1 MSEINTNP
9 DSFNDDEITLKE
21 IILKIKDYFTEV
33 VKHWKI
39 VLLVTFLFL
48 SYLAYKSIKS
58 EYSYKAKLTFMINQ
72 TEGSS
77 LSGLGGILGQFG
89 FGEKS
94 EFNKNKIMI
103 LNKSRRIVEKAI
115 FEKVKINGKEDFL
128 ANHIIINQD
137 TLGRWA
143 SVPLYMKPF
152 AKENPLKG
160 FLFKNGNFEK
170 FNDLENSALKSV
182 FNLIAGDP
190 DTGGAGVMTNGFDK
204 ESGIMHISTNTTNPE
219 LSIAITNKVFDNLS
233 RFYIEKTI
241 EKQKA
246 TYDVLKAKT
255 DSIFALLQGKEAG
268 AAAIEDRN
276 IASWGSTTKLPSRRH
291 TRDIQKLTIM
301 YSETLKNLEI
311 SDFAVR
317 NQMPF
322 VQPIDRPIMP
332 ISGVKTSIVKS
343 MMIGLF
349 LGIFISTLFI
359 IFRKIIREAL
369 DN

>member
-1 MSEINTNP
+1 MTEINRQP
-9 DSFNDDEITLKE
+9 DYFKDDEITLKE
-21 IILKIKDYFTEV
+21 IILKIREYFGEIV
-33 VKHWKI
+33 RNWKI
-39 VLLVTFLFL
+39 VLLVTFIF
-48 SYLAYKSIKS
+48 LAYMIYKSSRS
-58 EYSYKAKLTFMINQ
+58 EYSYQAKLTFMLNQ
-72 TEGSS
+72 NEGGSF
-77 LSGLGGILGQFG
+77 SGLGGILGQFG

-115 FEKVKINGKEDFL
+115 FEKVKINNKVDFL

-137 TLGRWA
+137 TLGKWA
-143 SVPLYMKPF
+143 SVPFYMRPF
-152 AKENPLKG
+152 SKDNPLKG
-160 FLFKNGNFEK
+160 FIFKNGNFER
-170 FNDLENSALKSV
+170 FSELENTALKSV
-182 FNLIAGDP
+182 YNVVAGNP
-190 DTGGAGVMTNGFDK
+190 DKGDAGVMTNGFDK
-204 ESGIMHISTNTTNPE
+204 ESGIMHISTVTTNPE

-246 TYDVLKAKT
+246 TYDVLKSKT

-276 IASWGSTTKLPSRRH
+276 VASWGSTTKLPSRRH

-311 SDFAVR
+311 ADFAVK
-317 NQMPF
+317 NQMPL

-332 ISGVKTSIVKS
+332 ITGEKTSIIKS
-343 MMIGLF
+343 LMIGLF
-349 LGIFISTLFI
+349 LGFFVSSLFI
-359 IFRKIIREAL
+359 ILRRIIREAL
-369 DN
+369 ND